1 MARTKAEAGP
11 RRILVVDDQPQ
22 VAELVEGVAVS
33 RGFTVSA
40 VTRPAD
46 VPRALE
52 SGLVDLV
59 ILDYDLGPRRKNG
72 LQVLEE
78 LRRDH
83 PDLPVVLLSGQGT
96 IDVAVR
102 AMKLGAEDFLE
113 KDDDV
118 ADRLEIML
126 DRMGRHL
133 DVLAENRRLRDENSV
148 LKTRVDVYKEEIYR
162 KYQIVGVSAAMRKV
176 CAMVERVAPIP
187 RPVLVVGE
195 RGTGKELVAAAIHR
209 ASPRRGAPFVTINCA
224 AFAEGLLECELY
236 GQEENAFTNAPFRRG
251 RFEQA
256 DGGTLFMDEV
266 ANMPL
271 PFQQTVLRVLEYQRF
286 ERVGGGKTLQ
296 VDVRVVAATNAD
308 LAAERRAGRFR
319 DDLYDRLAFETV
331 VLPPL
336 RDRPEDVGPLARHF
350 LSLIRLEVPEIRPH
364 DFDDGALDRLT
375 TYPWPGNVRELKH
388 YVERAAYRADA
399 EILTPHE
406 LPPLE
411 PGA

>member
-1 MARTKAEAGP
+1 MKA
-11 RRILVVDDQPQ
+11 
-22 VAELVEGVAVS
+22 
-33 RGFTVSA
+33 
-40 VTRPAD
+40 
-46 VPRALE
+46 
-52 SGLVDLV
+52 
-59 ILDYDLGPRRKNG
+59 
-72 LQVLEE
+72 
-78 LRRDH
+78 
-83 PDLPVVLLSGQGT
+83 
-96 IDVAVR
+96 
-102 AMKLGAEDFLE
+102 GAEDFLE

-133 DVLAENRRLRDENSV
+133 DVMAENRRLRDENSA

-296 VDVRVVAATNAD
+296 VDVRVVGATNAD
-308 LAAERRAGRFR
+308 LAVERRAGRFR

-336 RDRPEDVGPLARHF
+336 RERPEDVGPLARHF
-350 LSLIRLEVPEIRPH
+350 LGLIRLEVPEIRPR
-364 DFDDGALDRLT
+364 DFDDEALERLT

-399 EILTPHE
+399 EILTTHE